1 VKTRTLPLRE
11 VLAELARTLATKPS
25 ESHKLV
31 YGSAKPLQQTVDTLG
46 KHRGYAWI
54 GIYVAAGEQLVCQA
68 YRGTRPRNGKVK
80 FGEGPVGAAAKSGYM
95 KLISNSSAKTISAS
109 SAKTISDSS
118 AKNQG
123 LAESTSEMLMPIK
136 MGSRVLGVIDA
147 HVARPAGFSYQDQVL
162 LRKTSILLARFLT
175 SAGKALVRKL
185 REDAGAKGY
194 GRSASPEPSTG
205 EQRGYKP
212 RSERVATAASRKAA
226 AGEMPR
232 A

>member
-1 VKTRTLPLRE
+1 LRE

-25 ESHKLV
+25 KAHKPA
-31 YGSAKPLQQTVDTLG
+31 YGSAKPLQQTADTLG
-46 KHRGYAWI
+46 KHRGYFWV

-68 YRGTRPRNGKVK
+68 YRGARPRHGKVK
-80 FGEGPVGAAAKSGYM
+80 FGEGEVGAAAKSGY
-95 KLISNSSAKTISAS
+95 LTVVDSSAKSISHS
-109 SAKTISDSS
+109 SAKSASDSS
-118 AKNQG
+118 ASQ
-123 LAESTSEMLMPIK
+123 MLVPIR
-136 MGSRVLGVIDA
+136 MGTRVLGVIDA
-147 HVARPAGFSYQDQVL
+147 HVARPASFSYQDQVL
-162 LRKTSILLARFLT
+162 LRKTAILLARFLA

-185 REDAGAKGY
+185 REDAGVKGY